1 MRKHPLASADN
12 LLRTERLIADAMRR
26 IRFGRFESIP
36 ILRGELVL
44 DPWPTC
50 IRDIKFGSDDCAPMA
65 AHEEFSLQRPVIEL
79 FEYVR
84 SVDSGAIRTL
94 VFRHGTPLTMQ
105 VDERLIVKAKS
116 DA

>member
-50 IRDIKFGSDDCAPMA
+50 IRDIKFG
-65 AHEEFSLQRPVIEL
+65 
-79 FEYVR
+79 
-84 SVDSGAIRTL
+84 IRTL